1 MDIITNSNKT
11 RYQTTQVELLLPVDI
26 METAEDIHCSF
37 IPDKIIVR
45 NIYFE
50 NPSTNGD
57 NIFLMQSS
65 LFNVNS
71 RHCLALHK
79 DLKFQNTNLTFQNS
93 QDINQT
99 HFFRFKGANGSQ
111 DHDDVI
117 HIILSLEFIKN

>member
-1 MDIITNSNKT
+1 
-11 RYQTTQVELLLPVDI
+11 
-26 METAEDIHCSF
+26 
-37 IPDKIIVR
+37 
-45 NIYFE
+45 
-50 NPSTNGD
+50 
-57 NIFLMQSS
+57 MQSS
-65 LFNVNS
+65 LFNANS